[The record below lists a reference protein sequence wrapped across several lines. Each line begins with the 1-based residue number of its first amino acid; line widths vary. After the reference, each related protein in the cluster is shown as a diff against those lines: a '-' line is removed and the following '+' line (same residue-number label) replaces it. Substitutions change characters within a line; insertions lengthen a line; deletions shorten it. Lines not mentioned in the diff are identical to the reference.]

1 MNNLRRQK
9 FSQLKTRRDLMLNA
23 RAFSIDDEDRAAFE
37 KVIVGLEEEMYR
49 RQIAIVR
56 SMVIG
61 INVLVIVMILG
72 GCGKMMRGTGLI
84 FEGVGDGVVAAGEHL
99 QESSSQEK

>member
-1 MNNLRRQK
+1 
-9 FSQLKTRRDLMLNA
+9 MLNA

-37 KVIVGLEEEMYR
+37 KVIDGLEEEMYR

-72 GCGKMMRGTGLI
+72 GCGTFDGMSKLA
-84 FEGVGDGVVAAGEHL
+84 DGVRRDVHHIT
-99 QESSSQEK
+99 QPTNQEK

>member
-37 KVIVGLEEEMYR
+37 KVIDGLEEEMYR

-72 GCGKMMRGTGLI
+72 GCNTARSTLNLGKAIGEDGAWILGKMSDNIQTT
-84 FEGVGDGVVAAGEHL
+84 
-99 QESSSQEK
+99 EK

>member
-1 MNNLRRQK
+1 
-9 FSQLKTRRDLMLNA
+9 MLNA
-23 RAFSIDDEDRAAFE
+23 KVFSIDDEDRVAFQ
-37 KVIVGLEEEMYR
+37 KVIDGLEEEMYR

-56 SMVIG
+56 SMVIA

-72 GCGKMMRGTGLI
+72 GCAKMMRGTGLI

-99 QESSSQEK
+99 QESTNQGK

>member
-1 MNNLRRQK
+1 
-9 FSQLKTRRDLMLNA
+9 MLSA
-23 RAFSIDDEDRAAFE
+23 KVVSIDDEDRAAFQ
-37 KVIVGLEEEMYR
+37 KVIDGLEEEMYR

-72 GCGKMMRGTGLI
+72 GCAKMMRGTGLI

-99 QESSSQEK
+99 QESTNQGK